1 MAFLMIFGRS
11 SFGIEI
17 CDSDLKLAV
26 TRSNFGKLRLISVH
40 RIAGFM
46 KLSDEERKQEIRA
59 LVKRERIP
67 TGRVYLTL
75 PREQGIVRQVDL
87 PSQMTQKLAEVVK
100 LQVETLSPWPLEEI
114 YWDFAQ
120 DQPKNRKFT
129 TITIALLPRNLLD
142 PWIVFFKSAGVPL
155 SGAALSSLA
164 YAHGAIT
171 FWKESTP
178 SIILHREETYSEGVL
193 VNGNRIA
200 ALTNPS
206 GPNSSG
212 EAALDMS
219 VFVKRLLSVGK
230 LSSADGARLVMC
242 GVIEDSE
249 IEQNPPLPIDNA
261 GPQSANDFGP
271 IATALLALKDSPFK
285 SNLVPFEQRYR
296 ESQQRLIPSYV
307 LVALV
312 MLMGLAWLVR
322 DSYQN
327 IGYSSNL
334 QSEIQKI
341 APQVKQVANQEAEL
355 NDLSTRLRAFTTAL
369 QTRDRNL
376 EVLREL
382 ARILPPTA
390 FLSNYSYQDGSI
402 TVSGFASSAS
412 EIQSLLESSS
422 MFKNAEFTNSVTRDS
437 DKDRF
442 TVKLAFEGSK

>member
-1 MAFLMIFGRS
+1 MIFGRS

>member
-1 MAFLMIFGRS
+1 MAVLMIFGRS
-11 SFGIEI
+11 SVGIEI

-26 TRSNFGKLRLISVH
+26 TRSNFGKVRLISVY
-40 RIAGFM
+40 RISGFM
-46 KLSDEERKQEIRA
+46 NLDVEERKKAIRS

-87 PSQMTQKLAEVVK
+87 PAQMTQKLADVVK

-120 DQPKNRKFT
+120 DHQRNRKFT
-129 TITIALLPRNLLD
+129 TVTIALLPRNLLD
-142 PWIVFFKSAGVPL
+142 PWIAFFKTAGVPL
-155 SGAALSSLA
+155 SGAALSSIA

-178 SIILHREETYSEGVL
+178 SLILHREESYCEGVL

-200 ALTNPS
+200 ALTNPT
-206 GPNSSG
+206 GPNSSAD
-212 EAALDMS
+212 AASDMS
-219 VFVKRLLSVGK
+219 MFVKRLLSVAK

-242 GVIEDSE
+242 GVSE
-249 IEQNPPLPIDNA
+249 GAETQENPRLPIENA

-271 IATALLALKDSPFK
+271 IATALLALKDSAFK
-285 SNLVPFEQRYR
+285 SNLVPPEQRYR
-296 ESQQRLIPSYV
+296 ESQLRLIPTYA

-312 MLMGLAWLVR
+312 MLMGLAWLAR

-327 IGYSSNL
+327 IGYSSRL
-334 QSEIQKI
+334 ESEIQKI
-341 APQVKQVANQEAEL
+341 APQVKQVADQEAEL
-355 NDLSTRLRAFTTAL
+355 NDLSTRLRAFTTTL

-376 EVLREL
+376 EVLKEL
-382 ARILPPTA
+382 SRILPPTA

-402 TVSGFASSAS
+402 TVAGFAPSAS

-442 TVKLAFEGSK
+442 TVKLAFEESK